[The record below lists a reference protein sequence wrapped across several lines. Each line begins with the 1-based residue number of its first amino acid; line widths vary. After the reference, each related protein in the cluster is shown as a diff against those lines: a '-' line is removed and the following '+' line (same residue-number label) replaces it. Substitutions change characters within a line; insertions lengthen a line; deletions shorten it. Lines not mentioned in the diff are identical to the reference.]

1 MNLHKLTAAVAP
13 AVVAV
18 TLGAGTVH
26 ADAGAPEVRYEAKLV
41 GNVVETTLDGG
52 YFQVAGDQQT
62 VAIKDTTGNT
72 LVTLPLSFRQDG
84 LEYPLAQQISDSG
97 RTLDLTVV
105 KDAAAARPAPAL
117 TPVAS
122 NAENQRAMDAF
133 ATQFGIATAIG
144 GFIGTAIGAVAG
156 AIIGLSV
163 LPIEPAT
170 IITGAAI
177 GGIIGTLVVGG
188 PTLIIA
194 GIDLI
199 NTLTAAPGTTKWMD
213 NTGR

>member
-52 YFQVAGDQQT
+52 YFQVASDQQT

-84 LEYPLAQQISDSG
+84 LEYPLA
-97 RTLDLTVV
+97 
-105 KDAAAARPAPAL
+105 
-117 TPVAS
+117 
-122 NAENQRAMDAF
+122 
-133 ATQFGIATAIG
+133 
-144 GFIGTAIGAVAG
+144 
-156 AIIGLSV
+156 
-163 LPIEPAT
+163 
-170 IITGAAI
+170 
-177 GGIIGTLVVGG
+177 
-188 PTLIIA
+188 
-194 GIDLI
+194 
-199 NTLTAAPGTTKWMD
+199 
-213 NTGR
+213 

>member
-1 MNLHKLTAAVAP
+1 MNLHKLTAAVVP

-52 YFQVAGDQQT
+52 FFQVADDQQT
-62 VAIKDTTGNT
+62 VAVKDTTGNT
-72 LVTLPLSFRQDG
+72 LVILPLSFRQDG
-84 LEYPLAQQISDSG
+84 LEYPLGQQVRDSG
-97 RTLDLTVV
+97 RVLDLTVV
-105 KDAAAARPAPAL
+105 KNAAAARPAPTA

-122 NAENQRAMDAF
+122 PAENQRAMDAF
-133 ATQFGIATAIG
+133 ATQFGIGTAIG
-144 GFIGTAIGAVAG
+144 GFIGTAVGAVAG
-156 AIIGLSV
+156 AVIGLAGGPLDLAAIV
-163 LPIEPAT
+163 
-170 IITGAAI
+170 TGAAI
-177 GGIIGTLVVGG
+177 GGIVGTLVVGG

-199 NTLTAAPGTTKWMD
+199 NTLVAPPGTTKWMD
-213 NTGR
+213 TTGR